1 VGSLVG
7 RAVCRLLYSF
17 KVLPIYLMIDDMA
30 FVDAE

>member
-7 RAVCRLLYSF
+7 RAVCRLLYCF
-17 KVLPIYLMIDDMA
+17 NVLPIYLTIDDMA